1 MLKSNHDIAP
11 QMEYKMT
18 WNIMRYDVQ
27 LKLQHYPWAKN
38 ELQMKRERSDNG
50 MSEKIVSNYADMC
63 EYVYI
68 IK

>member
-27 LKLQHYPWAKN
+27 LKLQHYPRAKN
-38 ELQMKRERSDNG
+38 ELQMKRER
-50 MSEKIVSNYADMC
+50 E
-63 EYVYI
+63 
-68 IK
+68 